1 MSNENRKKSYRLHG
15 KTSKR
20 AVPSALQ
27 GVSVAIFFYFQM
39 REDLEFFQSQSG
51 NKNIRFLS
59 YLGKQIFS
67 KNICFYNAMK
77 IPKKCQMKTEKKAT
91 DCMRRLLKERSRRP
105 YREFLLL
112 FFLPS
117 NEGRSRNYSKTNGN
131 KPCQIAVISFQMRLF
146 SLFSIRYFITTNSI
160 YISYTKVLNQK

>member
-1 MSNENRKKSYRLHG
+1 MFTLFFKKYLLLQCYENSEKMSNENRKKNYRLHG

-27 GVSVAIFFYFQM
+27 GVSVAVFFYLQM
-39 REDLEFFQSQSG
+39 REDLEIFQSQSG

-59 YLGKQIFS
+59 YLGQLIFS

-91 DCMRRLLKERSRRP
+91 DCMGRLLKERSRRP
-105 YREFLLL
+105 YREFLLRL
-112 FFLPS
+112 FFS
-117 NEGRSRNYSKTNGN
+117 TFK
-131 KPCQIAVISFQMRLF
+131 
-146 SLFSIRYFITTNSI
+146 
-160 YISYTKVLNQK
+160 